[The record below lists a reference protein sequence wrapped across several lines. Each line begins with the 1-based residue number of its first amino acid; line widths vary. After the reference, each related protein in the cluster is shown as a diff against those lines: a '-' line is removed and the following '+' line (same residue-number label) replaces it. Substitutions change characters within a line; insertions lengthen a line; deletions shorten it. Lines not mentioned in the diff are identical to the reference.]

1 LRRCRRSP
9 FEKDRSLQRT
19 TCGPGVQ
26 GFSEAGQT
34 RVFSGEFAT
43 DVHRVVLVAADPD
56 QMRFQVAVDDVLAP
70 ALTAVVVE
78 AVDDNNAA
86 IVDLTEIE
94 VTLNR

>member
-1 LRRCRRSP
+1 MR
-9 FEKDRSLQRT
+9 RT

-26 GFSEAGQT
+26 GCAAAGQT
-34 RVFSGEFAT
+34 RVCSGEFAT

-70 ALTAVVVE
+70 ALTVVVVE
-78 AVDDNNAA
+78 AVDDNNAV
-86 IVDLTEIE
+86 IVDLTGIE

>member
-1 LRRCRRSP
+1 MR
-9 FEKDRSLQRT
+9 RT

-86 IVDLTEIE
+86 IVDLTEP
-94 VTLNR
+94 